1 MSSDDSERKP
11 RSYSL
16 KAETG
21 FYNVTGHP
29 VALILVGTDRIE
41 VNDFSGTSTMNL
53 QPDGTLNVLI
63 NGRVR
68 RGTSNE
74 ESVLKVLRSALEV
87 TVGMPVELIPGEDA
101 RGEDG
106 KLRFGGQTYV
116 AQVVTVPSG
125 RDIGKEIA
133 SGKFEIRLTEQLAV
147 DWISGSI
154 EHKTSIAPMDRP
166 RTILALDVRH
176 VGMLCEP
183 SLVEKMLRERP
194 NIAQLGF
201 AQIWLVGPVSSR
213 CVRVA

>member
-1 MSSDDSERKP
+1 
-11 RSYSL
+11 L

-41 VNDFSGTSTMNL
+41 VNDFSGTSTMTL
-53 QPDGTLNVLI
+53 QPDGSLSVQI

-74 ESVLKVLRSALEV
+74 DSVLKVLRSAVEV
-87 TVGMPVELIPGEDA
+87 AVGEPVELMAGEDA

-106 KLRFGGQTYV
+106 KLRFGGRTYV
-116 AQVVTVPSG
+116 AQIVTVPSD
-125 RDIGKEIA
+125 RNIGKEIA
-133 SGKFEIRLTEQLAV
+133 SGKFEIRLTEELAV
-147 DWISGSI
+147 AWISGSI
-154 EHKTSIAPMDRP
+154 EHKTSIASMDRP

-183 SLVEKMLRERP
+183 SIVEEMLREKP
-194 NIAQLGF
+194 HITQLGF

-213 CVRVA
+213 CVRVV